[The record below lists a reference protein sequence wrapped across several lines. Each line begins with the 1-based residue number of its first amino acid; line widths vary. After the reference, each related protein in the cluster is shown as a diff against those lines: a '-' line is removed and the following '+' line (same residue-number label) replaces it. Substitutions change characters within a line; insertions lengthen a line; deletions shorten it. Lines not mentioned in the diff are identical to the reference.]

1 MRRMGFNM
9 VDHAAWLGPIRH
21 PPAPSAWLN
30 EGLEPSK
37 QPLIKTNIAISRAER
52 NRTTMADLT
61 ALFMALIW
69 PGALVIS
76 VLAVSR
82 TLIVVARS
90 GVRVEIFTRQ
100 PILISTGNA
109 PLRAEVGKVRI

>member
-1 MRRMGFNM
+1 M
-9 VDHAAWLGPIRH
+9 VPGLAQSVTPQSLCTPEREAGAIQ
-21 PPAPSAWLN
+21 PSIPQA
-30 EGLEPSK
+30 
-37 QPLIKTNIAISRAER
+37 TIAISSAGC

-69 PGALVIS
+69 PAALVIS
-76 VLAVSR
+76 VLAISR
-82 TLIVVARS
+82 TLIVVMRS
-90 GVRVEIFTRQ
+90 GIRVEIFTRQ

>member
-1 MRRMGFNM
+1 M
-9 VDHAAWLGPIRH
+9 VPGLAQSVT
-21 PPAPSAWLN
+21 PPNPSGWLN
-30 EGLEPSK
+30 EGAEPSNQAFLK
-37 QPLIKTNIAISRAER
+37 ATIAISSAGC

-69 PGALVIS
+69 PAALVIS
-76 VLAVSR
+76 VLAISR

-90 GVRVEIFTRQ
+90 GIRVEIFTRQ

>member
-9 VDHAAWLGPIRH
+9 VDHGAWLGSIRH
-21 PPAPSAWLN
+21 PPIP
-30 EGLEPSK
+30 
-37 QPLIKTNIAISRAER
+37 PLLKTNLAISRAGF

-61 ALFMALIW
+61 SLLMALIW
-69 PGALVIS
+69 PGAIVIS

-90 GVRVEIFTRQ
+90 GIRVEIFTRQ

>member
-1 MRRMGFNM
+1 
-9 VDHAAWLGPIRH
+9 
-21 PPAPSAWLN
+21 
-30 EGLEPSK
+30 LEPSNQAFLK
-37 QPLIKTNIAISRAER
+37 ATIAISSAGC

-61 ALFMALIW
+61 ALFMAMIW
-69 PGALVIS
+69 PAALVIS
-76 VLAVSR
+76 VLAISR

-90 GVRVEIFTRQ
+90 GIRVEIFTRQ